1 MADAIYDVVIVGGG
15 HHGTVMG
22 ALLADAGLSVAIFER
37 QREMGGGACGED
49 LPLPGFIQNT
59 CAHYTRFWS
68 HPAYAKLKLREHG
81 LNYVMSG
88 SNAEGKGCI
97 GIAFDDGKCIVG
109 YPAFIVK
116 DIDTFNFE
124 MSHSNIQR
132 TLNEIARFSK
142 RDAGVV
148 EKYMNLF
155 FEKMLQAF
163 HQYEY
168 TPPTPFDV
176 PGPLERLVL
185 DGSIPPEYQFYTVE
199 RLAKDLFES
208 PEMQIYYMRMNY
220 GATGCVPMDVPGLY
234 GFIRSLIT
242 IFTVESVAVIY
253 GGTHSITHALQRSFS
268 ANGGDFFV
276 MKEVDKVLIENGRA
290 AGVRL
295 ADGSE
300 VKARKFVVS
309 DVGVPQTI
317 QRLIGEDNVPEQ
329 IAHRSKGINYDR
341 AQIFWGNF
349 AMHELPKYKAADFNP
364 DINDLPVMFLAP
376 NDVDYF
382 TDRWMHEVFTKG
394 HGDKMF
400 PSFGCDS
407 LWDPTRAPD
416 GKHTI
421 AVDEMAPP
429 LRYLTE
435 DQWLKLSRDIVPNK
449 IMDFWQQCAPNMT
462 RDNFIGHHMT
472 SPNDVARRNIDMR
485 QGGWCHGA
493 MFSSQLQRC
502 RPFPELADYRTP
514 IKDLYLCSADQHPGG
529 GIGRG
534 TDICCYK
541 AIAEDHGL
549 PAIPG
554 C

>member
-1 MADAIYDVVIVGGG
+1 MAELIYDVVIVGGG

-22 ALLADAGLSVAIFER
+22 ALLADAGLSVGMFER

-68 HPAYAKLKLREHG
+68 HPSYKKLKLRDHG
-81 LNYVMSG
+81 LHYVMTG

-97 GIAFDDGKCIVG
+97 GIIFDDARCIVG

-116 DIDTFNFE
+116 DIDTLQFE
-124 MSHSNIQR
+124 MSHTNIQK

-155 FEKMLQAF
+155 FTKMLKAF
-163 HQYEY
+163 HDYEY
-168 TPPTPFDV
+168 TPPTPFGV
-176 PGPLERLVL
+176 PGPLEQLIL
-185 DGSIPPEYQFYTVE
+185 DGSIPPEYQYYTVE

-208 PEMQIYYMRMNY
+208 PEMQLYYMRMNM
-220 GATGCVPMDVPGLY
+220 GATGCLPPDVPGIY

-242 IFTVESVAVIY
+242 IFAVESVGVIY
-253 GGTHSITHALQRSFS
+253 GGTHSITHALQRAMS
-268 ANGGDFFV
+268 AKGGDFQV

-290 AGVRL
+290 TGIRL
-295 ADGSE
+295 VDGTE
-300 VKARKFVVS
+300 VKARKFVIS
-309 DVGVPQTI
+309 DLGAPQTI
-317 QRLIGEDNVPEQ
+317 QRLIGEENVSEQ

-341 AQIFWGNF
+341 TQIYWGNF
-349 AMHELPKYKAADFNP
+349 AVHELPKYNAADFNP
-364 DINDLPVMFLAP
+364 DCVDLPVLFLCE
-376 NDVDYF
+376 NDVDYYI
-382 TDRWMHEVFTKG
+382 DHWQHDVFTKG
-394 HGDKMF
+394 YSEKNYL
-400 PSFGCDS
+400 SFGCDS

-421 AVDEMAPP
+421 VVDEMAPP

-435 DQWLKLSRDIVPNK
+435 DQWLKMKQEILPNK

-462 RDNFIGHHMT
+462 RDNIIDFHLT
-472 SPNDVARRNIDMR
+472 SPYDVAKKNIDMR

-493 MFSSQLQRC
+493 MFSSQLERM
-502 RPFPELADYRTP
+502 RPFPELSGYRTP
-514 IKDLYLCSADQHPGG
+514 IKDLYMCSADLHPGG

-541 AIAEDHGL
+541 IIAEDHGL
-549 PAIPG
+549 PPIE